1 MTGYVN
7 ARMKTLQKHEA
18 TDYKVYMQ
26 KSLLRAPSTDT
37 ALFVCFD
44 YLLFAR
50 NPLELDERMGGLKI
64 PVSFFFGDKDWM
76 RHLSKA
82 GSLRVLDKNPFKGLH
97 SHMHVIENSDH
108 LLYFDNPKGFSDAIL
123 RDLETLHQI

>member
-1 MTGYVN
+1 ML
-7 ARMKTLQKHEA
+7 KTL
-18 TDYKVYMQ
+18 
-26 KSLLRAPSTDT
+26 LRTPSTDS

-44 YLLFAR
+44 YLLFAKS
-50 NPLELDERMGGLKI
+50 PLELKMDNLKI

-82 GSLRVLDKNPFKGLH
+82 GSLRVLDKNPFKDLH

-108 LLYFDNPKGFSDAIL
+108 LLYFDNPKGFTDAIL
-123 RDLETLHQI
+123 KDLANLHEI